1 VRVEEQRPKERG
13 RARDDAKSEGASRN
27 IHPKASLHECA
38 QLTRVPLNEVLTGDP
53 EPGKSSASGQARPAD
68 PPNRKPPRRGC
79 KLAEAVPIARE
90 AVPIARQELFPVQ
103 EGRPLEAH
111 FSPLVT
117 TRFSQSA
124 ELITLLNQCGNG
136 LPELPRD
143 SGATPAAATRDRGPS
158 ASERAHTASG
168 GAPRSAS
175 SDQPRSGVLQGKL
188 RDPQD
193 PLGATHL
200 DRQIGPSTRPRAWAC
215 CGGALLRS
223 EGANFCD

>member
-1 VRVEEQRPKERG
+1 MRVEEQRPKERG

-79 KLAEAVPIARE
+79 KLAEAVPIAR
-90 AVPIARQELFPVQ
+90 QELFPVQ

-143 SGATPAAATRDRGPS
+143 SGATPR
-158 ASERAHTASG
+158 
-168 GAPRSAS
+168 S
-175 SDQPRSGVLQGKL
+175 SDSR
-188 RDPQD
+188 
-193 PLGATHL
+193 
-200 DRQIGPSTRPRAWAC
+200 
-215 CGGALLRS
+215 
-223 EGANFCD
+223 